1 MNIRTKPRP
10 HETVCIGGKTKWRLD
25 ALCLLGRRSRT
36 ATIDILIDE
45 YLKGKPAL
53 RDAVEERRNDP
64 KPIQLK
70 HRINDINQETTNE
83 NPSDQGEPWPDGER
97 KPTP

>member
-36 ATIDILIDE
+36 ATIDILMDE
-45 YLKGKPAL
+45 YLKGKPGL

-64 KPIQLK
+64 KPIQL
-70 HRINDINQETTNE
+70 RNRYPDIEEPANE
-83 NPSDQGEPWPDGER
+83 NTPDQGEPWSDAER
-97 KPTP
+97 NTL

>member
-1 MNIRTKPRP
+1 MDIRTKPRP

-70 HRINDINQETTNE
+70 HRNYELTTE
-83 NPSDQGEPWPDGER
+83 NPSDQG
-97 KPTP
+97 